1 MLIIMLKNIVIFKG
15 RLNMNKNIIGDRIKA
30 NKDKIIEM
38 YSYFGM
44 DILDLAE
51 EYNILPGTM
60 CIKLYAWGIKIRS
73 GDWHKK
79 REVIKQKMKVSKELL
94 EMRAYN
100 TKINN
105 GRIKFY

>member
-1 MLIIMLKNIVIFKG
+1 MSEGVK
-15 RLNMNKNIIGDRIKA
+15 MNKNIIGERIKA
-30 NKDKIIEM
+30 DKDKIIEM

-44 DILDLAE
+44 DIIELAD

-60 CIKLYAWGIKIRS
+60 CIKLYVWGIKIRS

-79 REVIKQKMKVSKELL
+79 KEVIKQKMKRSKELQA
-94 EMRAYN
+94 MIDYN

>member
-1 MLIIMLKNIVIFKG
+1 MSMS
-15 RLNMNKNIIGDRIKA
+15 MNKNVIGDRIKA
-30 NKDKIIEM
+30 DKDKIIEM
-38 YSYFGM
+38 YDYYEE

-51 EYNILPGTM
+51 EYDILPGTM
-60 CIKLYAWGIKIRS
+60 CIKLYAWGVKIRS

-79 REVIKQKMKVSKELL
+79 REVIKQKMKISKELL

-105 GRIKFY
+105 ERIKFY